1 MAMQQAESLPFRLE
15 QAETRRFYAMMLMDR
30 APQAI
35 AKNCKPSFVKCWRVT
50 PPSECHVFAR

>member
-30 APQAI
+30 AAPGDREKAQTLIREALE
-35 AKNCKPSFVKCWRVT
+35 S
-50 PPSECHVFAR
+50 